1 MNNEY
6 VQICYKGG
14 LAGLA
19 WLGLA
24 WLGLAWLGYGFPIA
38 PKRFISTNLN
48 SNIIMNIY
56 VV

>member
-1 MNNEY
+1 MYKY
-6 VQICYKGG
+6 VQICYKNG
-14 LAGLA
+14 LA
-19 WLGLA
+19 GLA